1 MAEDGHWRT
10 DAGCREGCPAIQ
22 RGSLTLLVIDA
33 SALVQAC
40 LAAGGVKLFQNDDL
54 VAPPL
59 LWSETASVL
68 HELRWRREISDDLT
82 SKAFAAF
89 LDAPVRRRVPAQLYR
104 EAWRIADDLGWAKT
118 YDAEYVALARILG
131 CRLFTVDDRLRRG
144 AGRVVEIVGPRDF

>member
-1 MAEDGHWRT
+1 MAEDSHWRT

-59 LWSETASVL
+59 RWSETASVL

-82 SKAFAAF
+82 SKAFARF
-89 LDAPVRRRVPAQLYR
+89 LDAPVRRRA
-104 EAWRIADDLGWAKT
+104 
-118 YDAEYVALARILG
+118 YVALARILG

-144 AGRVVEIVGPRDF
+144 AGRVVEVVGPRDF